1 MRIRVI
7 ACGVFE
13 PYLEHLASEPGAS
26 VSVRVLDAGLHE
38 APSDLRLQLQ
48 REIDQSSDSGEF
60 DAIALLYGL
69 CGRGVANLSSRDI
82 PVAMPRAHDCIT
94 LFLGSR
100 EEYLRQF
107 RFNPGTLYHTRGWIE
122 QKINPRNRDAAQLY
136 RRYGTEDISAH
147 PDFRRLSDAY
157 GEENAGFI
165 LSFLDGWKKNYTR
178 AAYIDLGIPGED
190 ACKAFTRQT
199 AGLLGWKHEEIR
211 GDLDLMRSLVRGKW
225 EDDRIFVLPPRH
237 RVVATG
243 DDRIYDAAALESE
256 GLPDGVFSDRD
267 VVVVSEGGSGG
278 ASGIGLGIDAGGTY
292 TDAVVFDM
300 GERRV
305 LAKAKALT
313 TYHDLALGI
322 SEALDRLPPD
332 LLRQVQVTSLST
344 TLATNYIVEGRSRK
358 VGLIALTPL
367 WWHNRQQIGH
377 EPAEWVPGHVTMS
390 GEVAVPLDEE
400 ACIAALERL
409 VREEQCDAI
418 VVAGQATI
426 RNPEQAER
434 VRQLANQLFNVPVI
448 CDFEVARRL
457 NWINR
462 ARTAIANACLLP
474 VIRDLISSVRSVL
487 RERGIEGRLLVVK
500 GDGTPVD
507 ESVALERPV
516 ETILSGPAASVSG
529 ARALT
534 GLDDALVLDI
544 GGTTTDC
551 AVIQDG
557 QVAVAPDGAVV
568 GGSTISV
575 DAVEITTVGLGGD
588 SRLSFT
594 PDRRIVVGPER
605 NIPLCYLAAE
615 HEGVRRF
622 LNLLDP
628 GFYQQSADASALD
641 VLVLAGKPPEG
652 LTPPERTLVELLSGC
667 PLPMA
672 ECAARMGLVAP
683 ELLPLSRLE
692 GRGVVKRG
700 ALTPTDLL
708 HVTGEFQRWDCAAAR
723 KALEVF
729 ASMMGLP
736 ADEVLAL
743 ALREVTKRVF
753 EVIVRRQVKSE
764 QPQLVPDGPG
774 WDFLVDRAFKDEGQ
788 PLKMRVSL
796 ATPVVALGA
805 PAETLVKPVDR
816 HLDVRVVVPEH
827 ADVANAVGA
836 VAAEITAR
844 EEVLI
849 RPGEVS
855 NYVLHGRRERMEFS
869 ELARATE
876 AAIELAR
883 SRAVEAALKAGA
895 ASPRVTVSRRDRT
908 GAISTG
914 GSVFLERRVVA
925 VASGPPALVGQ
936 ETAARAHT

>member
-13 PYLEHLASEPGAS
+13 PYLEHLAAEPGPPL
-26 VSVRVLDAGLHE
+26 SVRVLDAGLHE
-38 APSDLRLQLQ
+38 APGDLRLQLQ
-48 REIDQSSDSGEF
+48 AEIDASSESGEY
-60 DAIALLYGL
+60 DAIVLVYGL
-69 CGRGVANLSSRDI
+69 CGRGVANLASRGI

-107 RFNPGTLYHTRGWIE
+107 RANPGTLYHTRGWIE
-122 QKINPRNRDAAQLY
+122 QKINPRNRDAARLY
-136 RRYGTEDISAH
+136 RRYGERDISAH
-147 PDFRRLSDAY
+147 PDFRRLSEAY

-178 AAYIDLGIPGED
+178 AAYIDLGIPGEEG
-190 ACKAFTRQT
+190 CKAFTREA
-199 AGLLGWKHEEIR
+199 AGLLGWRHEEIR
-211 GDLDLMRSLVRGKW
+211 GDLDLMRSLVRGEW
-225 EDDRIFVLPPRH
+225 DDSRIFVLPPRH

-243 DDRIYDAAALESE
+243 DDRIYEAAALETE
-256 GLPDGVFSDRD
+256 GLPEGVFSERD
-267 VVVVSEGGSGG
+267 VVVFSEGGG
-278 ASGIGLGIDAGGTY
+278 ASARGIGLGVDAGGTY
-292 TDAVVFDM
+292 TDAVIFDL

-322 SEALDRLPPD
+322 SEALDRLPPE
-332 LLRQVQVTSLST
+332 LLGRVQVTSLST

-367 WWHNRQQIGH
+367 WRHNREQIGH

-390 GEVAVPLDEE
+390 GEVAVPLDER
-400 ACIAALERL
+400 ACIAALHRL
-409 VREEQCDAI
+409 VLQERCDAI

-426 RNPEQAER
+426 RNPEMAER
-434 VRQLANQLFNVPVI
+434 VRQLANQLFDVPVI
-448 CDFEVARRL
+448 CDHEVARRL

-474 VIRDLISSVRSVL
+474 VVRELVSSVRSVL
-487 RERGIEGRLLVVK
+487 AERGIGGRLLVVK

-529 ARALT
+529 ARVLT

-544 GGTTTDC
+544 GGTTADC
-551 AVIQDG
+551 AVIEDG
-557 QVAVAPDGAVV
+557 QVAVAPDGASV
-568 GGSTISV
+568 GGVVISV

-594 PDRRIVVGPER
+594 PGRRIVVGPER

-615 HEGVRRF
+615 HQTVRRF
-622 LNLLDP
+622 LDGLDP
-628 GFYQQSADASALD
+628 GFHHQSADASALD
-641 VLVLAGKPPEG
+641 VLVLSGAPPAD
-652 LTPPERTLVELLSGC
+652 LTPSEQSLVDILREG
-667 PLPMA
+667 PLPA
-672 ECAARMGLVAP
+672 SACALRMGLVAP

-708 HVTGEFQRWDCAAAR
+708 HVAGEFRRWDSAAAR

-729 ASMMGLP
+729 AAMMGLP

-743 ALREVTKRVF
+743 ALREVTRRIF
-753 EVIVRRQVKSE
+753 ELIVRREVLSE
-764 QPQLVPDGPG
+764 DPGLETGGPG
-774 WDFLVDRAFKDEGQ
+774 WEFLMERAFEDAGRA
-788 PLKMRVSL
+788 LKMRVSL
-796 ATPVVALGA
+796 ARPVVALGA
-805 PAETLVKPVDR
+805 PAASLVKPVEK
-816 HLDVRVVVPEH
+816 HLDGRVIVPEH

-836 VAAEITAR
+836 IAAEITAR

-855 NYVLHGRRERMEFS
+855 NYVLHGSRERIEFT
-869 ELARATE
+869 ELARATD
-876 AAIELAR
+876 AAVRIAR
-883 SRAVEAALKAGA
+883 ERATEAALRAGVL
-895 ASPRVTVSRRDRT
+895 SPRVTVSRRDRV

-925 VASGPPALVGQ
+925 VASGPPALVP
-936 ETAARAHT
+936 TAVSPPAA

>member
-13 PYLEHLASEPGAS
+13 PYLQHLASEPGAS
-26 VSVRVLDAGLHE
+26 FSARVLDAGLHE
-38 APSDLRLQLQ
+38 TPADLREQLQ
-48 REIDQSSDSGEF
+48 KEIDESSATGDY
-60 DAIALLYGL
+60 DAIVLLYGL
-69 CGRGVANLSSRDI
+69 CGRGVANLASRSI
-82 PVAMPRAHDCIT
+82 PLAMPRAHDCIT

-107 RFNPGTLYHTRGWIE
+107 RANPGTLYHTRGWIE

-136 RRYGTEDISAH
+136 RRYGSRDISAH
-147 PDFRRLSDAY
+147 PDFRRLSEAY

-165 LSFLDGWKKNYTR
+165 LSFLDGWKKNYSR
-178 AAYIDLGIPGED
+178 AAYIDLGIPGEEG
-190 ACKAFTRQT
+190 CRAFTRE
-199 AGLLGWKHEEIR
+199 AARLLGWKHEEIR
-211 GDLDLMRSLVRGKW
+211 GDLELMRSLVRGLW
-225 EDDRIFVLPPRH
+225 NDERIFVLPPRH

-256 GLPDGVFSDRD
+256 GLPDGVFSERD
-267 VVVVSEGGSGG
+267 VVVVSEGGASSG
-278 ASGIGLGIDAGGTY
+278 SGIGLGIDAGGTY
-292 TDAVVFDM
+292 TDAVIFDL

-313 TYHDLALGI
+313 TYHDLSIGI
-322 SEALDRLPPD
+322 SESLD
-332 LLRQVQVTSLST
+332 LLPGEMLKRVRVTSLST

-367 WWHNRQQIGH
+367 WRHNRQQIGH
-377 EPAEWVPGHVTMS
+377 EPAEWVPGHVTMT

-400 ACIAALERL
+400 ACIAALRRL
-409 VREEQCDAI
+409 VREEGCDAI

-426 RNPEQAER
+426 RNPEQAEQ
-434 VRQLANQLFNVPVI
+434 VRRLANRLFDVPVI
-448 CDFEVARRL
+448 CDHEVARRL

-474 VIRDLISSVRSVL
+474 VIRDLVASVRSVL
-487 RERGIEGRLLVVK
+487 RQRGIEGRLLVVK

-551 AVIQDG
+551 AVIEDG

-575 DAVEITTVGLGGD
+575 DAVEITTIGLGGD

-594 PDRRIVVGPER
+594 PDRRILVGPER
-605 NIPLCYLAAE
+605 NIPLCYLAAG
-615 HEGVRRF
+615 HPQVRDF
-622 LNLLDP
+622 LDRLDP
-628 GFYQQSADASALD
+628 GLHHRSADASALD
-641 VLVLAGKPPEG
+641 VLVLAGQVPEE
-652 LTPPERTLVELLSGC
+652 LTPAERRLVGLLSGG
-667 PLPMA
+667 PLPA
-672 ECAARMGLVAP
+672 ARCAAEMGLVAP
-683 ELLPLSRLE
+683 ELLPVSRLE

-708 HVTGEFQRWDCAAAR
+708 HVTGEFVRWDAGAAR
-723 KALEVF
+723 RALELF
-729 ASMMGLP
+729 SSMMGLP

-743 ALREVTKRVF
+743 ALREVTRRVF
-753 EVIVRRQVKSE
+753 EAIIRREVLSE
-764 QPQLVPDGPG
+764 GARGAPGGPG
-774 WDFLVDRAFKDEGQ
+774 WDFLMERAFEDSGR
-788 PLKMRVSL
+788 PLKMRISL
-796 ATPVVALGA
+796 ERPVVALGA
-805 PAETLVKPVDR
+805 PAESLVRPVEK

-836 VAAEITAR
+836 VASEITVR

-855 NYVLHGRRERMEFS
+855 NYVLHGSRERVEFT

-876 AAIELAR
+876 M
-883 SRAVEAALKAGA
+883 AVEIARARALEAASKAGA
-895 ASPRVTVSRRDRT
+895 ESPRVTVLRRDRT
-908 GAISTG
+908 GAVSTG

-925 VASGPPALVGQ
+925 VASGPPSRGWQPAV
-936 ETAARAHT
+936 RPRP